1 MSKWSRRMS
10 AERWR
15 AELAEGLTEMEM
27 ERLRLRTHTGRP
39 LGSDSFLSKLETALD
54 GSGLAEAAGTRLRM
68 LLVQRE
74 KSQRCGDHVPRVS
87 IVTVPPAGS

>member
-27 ERLRLRTHTGRP
+27 ERLRLGEDRGRI
-39 LGSDSFLSKLETALD
+39 LNSK
-54 GSGLAEAAGTRLRM
+54 
-68 LLVQRE
+68 
-74 KSQRCGDHVPRVS
+74 H
-87 IVTVPPAGS
+87 